1 MQPCKRFKPLKL
13 FKFLCSPSHLYVDQ
27 LAAQALGRLLRDWG
41 GHVQE
46 DIRKHVRK
54 AQGQSGRDSSSSC
67 HSPTQTS
74 GSTTVKIWHYR
85 TFENRTFW
93 LSGIQM
99 SDYLNTEQSIQ
110 YLNGVWIPVYS
121 TTGWFSTIQ
130 IMDNSS
136 IWIPTV
142 FQHQGTGDRYV
153 HCRSNTALNCISSFN
168 HSTLLK

>member
-54 AQGQSGRDSSSSC
+54 AEGQSGRDSSSSR

-99 SDYLNTEQSIQ
+99 SDHLNTEQSIQ
-110 YLNGVWIPVYS
+110 CLNTS
-121 TTGWFSTIQ
+121 
-130 IMDNSS
+130 
-136 IWIPTV
+136 V
-142 FQHQGTGDRYV
+142 FNFWMV
-153 HCRSNTALNCISSFN
+153 HYHSNTGQFQYMDPHCISRDSRQI
-168 HSTLLK
+168 LAQQIK